1 MPPFEE
7 IIRRNLD
14 SIRRRIAEAAERSG
28 RAADA
33 VRLIAVTKY
42 VGLDEIR
49 ALHAAGCRDF
59 GESRPQDLWEK
70 VEMLR
75 DLPLNWHLIGHLQR
89 NKVRR
94 TLPLVSL
101 LHSGDSLAVLE
112 AVNRLGGEIDRHFNV
127 LIEVNISGDENK
139 HGFRAA
145 EVAEALPRIAEMNNV
160 SVKGLMAMASREGGI
175 AQARKDFENVRALRE
190 RLVEQDVKR
199 IGLSEL
205 SMGMSDDFEAA
216 IEQGAT
222 MVRIGSALFEEST
235 A

>member
-1 MPPFEE
+1 MPLVET
-7 IIRRNLD
+7 IRRNLD
-14 SIRRRIAEAAERSG
+14 SIRQRIAEASVRSG
-28 RAADA
+28 RSVDA

-49 ALHAAGCRDF
+49 ALYAAGCRDF
-59 GESRPQDLWEK
+59 GESRPQDLWQKAEI
-70 VEMLR
+70 LR

-89 NKVRR
+89 NKIRR

-112 AVNRLGGEIDRHFNV
+112 AVNRLGGEIDRRFDV
-127 LIEVNISGDENK
+127 LIEVNISGDETK
-139 HGFRAA
+139 HGFRA
-145 EVAEALPRIAEMNNV
+145 EQVAEALPRIAEMKNV
-160 SVKGLMAMASREGGI
+160 SVKGLMAMASRAGGI
-175 AQARKDFENVRALRE
+175 AQAREDFENMRVLRE
-190 RLVEQDVKR
+190 QLSEQAVER
-199 IGLSEL
+199 ISLAEL

-216 IEQGAT
+216 IEQGST